1 MGIDRILQP
10 VIIIAYDC
18 YHNDLN
24 VSTNILL
31 DV

>member
-1 MGIDRILQP
+1 MGIDRLLQP

-18 YHNDLN
+18 YNNDLN
-24 VSTNILL
+24 VSANIHL